1 MKNITST
8 LTSIAEQVFVSR
20 NVNEAKAIVTSHIGS
35 TRIKEADKKTI
46 IKNIHGMKSLVRV
59 QTYLCNSL
67 LKYEGLG
74 LNY

>member
-35 TRIKEADKKTI
+35 TGIKEADKKTI

-59 QTYLCNSL
+59 QSYLCNSL